1 MKSELFENIVV
12 ATDGS
17 DYSAKAVQYAI
28 ELARILEAR
37 LFAIY
42 VVDTGAFATI
52 PMDIVWE
59 NMYELLKKE
68 GDEATDQVDEMAKKA
83 GVDIECITVEGH
95 PAQEIII
102 YSEKVSADLIVM
114 GTLGKSGLDRFLL
127 GSVADKVSK
136 TSKVPVLIVRGEKSE
151 LPNEA

>member
-1 MKSELFENIVV
+1 MKSELFKNIVI

-17 DYSAKAVQYAI
+17 KHSAGAVKYAI
-28 ELARILEAR
+28 ELARMFEAKI
-37 LFAIY
+37 FAIY

-68 GDEATDQVDEMAKKA
+68 GDEATGQVEDLAMKA
-83 GVDIECITVEGH
+83 HVDIECLTAEGH
-95 PAQEIII
+95 PAEEIIKF
-102 YSEKVSADLIVM
+102 SENVSADLIVM

-127 GSVADKVSK
+127 GSVADKITK
-136 TSKVPVLIVRGEKSE
+136 TSKIPVMIVRGEK
-151 LPNEA
+151 PHNTM